1 MDLDP
6 KGTNNHIKETINKRY
21 IVDEE
26 GITPGMYREFYI
38 HHSLKF
44 QEHNVM
50 TGDTD
55 KMILNTYSIAYII
68 PEKETMEINEMEEMA
83 LSNMMQ
89 LIGGPPRIEDSDD
102 A

>member
-1 MDLDP
+1 MRDVI
-6 KGTNNHIKETINKRY
+6 GN
-21 IVDEE
+21 
-26 GITPGMYREFYI
+26 
-38 HHSLKF
+38 
-44 QEHNVM
+44 
-50 TGDTD
+50 TGN
-55 KMILNTYSIAYII
+55 MILNVLNCLII